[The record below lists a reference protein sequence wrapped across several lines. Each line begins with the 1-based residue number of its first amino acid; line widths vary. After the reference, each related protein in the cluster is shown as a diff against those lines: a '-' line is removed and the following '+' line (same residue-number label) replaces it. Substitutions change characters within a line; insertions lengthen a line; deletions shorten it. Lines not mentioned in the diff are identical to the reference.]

1 MEVNNVKIYDLE
13 ESVRASKYPMA
24 TDLESLDGEI
34 VKRTKVLASC
44 KKGTGHDQFLTGI
57 RVNFDLKCSNK
68 MWVEM
73 QRYRFVEFVSSQST
87 IHRITQFDI
96 QSQCNQYVWV
106 DTIVN
111 LSKVVQMY
119 NDLEDKNS
127 EYGKELYLQILYNTP
142 SGFELTARLTTNYR
156 ALKTIH
162 SQRKNHKLPEWRE
175 FCKWIENL
183 PHFKELCLD

>member
-13 ESVRASKYPMA
+13 ESVKASKYPMS
-24 TDLESLDGEI
+24 TDLESLNGEI

-106 DTIVN
+106 DSIVN

-156 ALKTIH
+156 ALKTIY

-175 FCKWIENL
+175 FCKWVEEL
-183 PHFKELCLD
+183 PHFKELCLE

>member
-1 MEVNNVKIYDLE
+1 MEVNNVRIYDLE
-13 ESVRASKYPMA
+13 ESVKASKYPMA

-106 DTIVN
+106 DSIVN

-156 ALKTIH
+156 ALKTIY

-175 FCKWIENL
+175 FCKWVEEL
-183 PHFKELCLD
+183 PHFKELCLE